1 MQITKQQNGDSLI
14 IAPAGRLDTTTAPQ
28 LESEEIAANVVNVV
42 LDMTDVEYVS
52 SAGLRVILS
61 LHKKMKSRGKL
72 IVKNINDTVIE
83 VFNVTGF
90 SNILNIE

>member
-14 IAPAGRLDTTTAPQ
+14 IVPAGRLDTTTAPQ
-28 LESEEIAANVVNVV
+28 LESEVIAANVVNVV

-72 IVKNINDTVIE
+72 VVKNINDTVIE